1 MLYKFNPRRLLRIA
15 PLAVVPLAVGLAFSD
30 HFNAAA
36 AAWLV
41 AAQQETSPGQ
51 QPGFP
56 GRQPGIPGGSR
67 TGPIQPMI
75 PPIGT
80 GRSMSRKQK
89 DAIVNENFE
98 QTKKDVS
105 QLSKLVQ
112 TLQQQV
118 NKSRPDVLSLQ
129 IVRQAKKIEKL
140 AKKIGGEAK
149 AY

>member
-1 MLYKFNPRRLLRIA
+1 M
-15 PLAVVPLAVGLAFSD
+15 
-30 HFNAAA
+30 
-36 AAWLV
+36 
-41 AAQQETSPGQ
+41 
-51 QPGFP
+51 
-56 GRQPGIPGGSR
+56 
-67 TGPIQPMI
+67 
-75 PPIGT
+75 
-80 GRSMSRKQK
+80 
-89 DAIVNENFE
+89 NENFE

-105 QLSKLVQ
+105 QLSKLIQ

>member
-1 MLYKFNPRRLLRIA
+1 
-15 PLAVVPLAVGLAFSD
+15 
-30 HFNAAA
+30 
-36 AAWLV
+36 
-41 AAQQETSPGQ
+41 
-51 QPGFP
+51 
-56 GRQPGIPGGSR
+56 
-67 TGPIQPMI
+67 
-75 PPIGT
+75 
-80 GRSMSRKQK
+80 MSRKQK

-105 QLSKLVQ
+105 QLSKLIQ